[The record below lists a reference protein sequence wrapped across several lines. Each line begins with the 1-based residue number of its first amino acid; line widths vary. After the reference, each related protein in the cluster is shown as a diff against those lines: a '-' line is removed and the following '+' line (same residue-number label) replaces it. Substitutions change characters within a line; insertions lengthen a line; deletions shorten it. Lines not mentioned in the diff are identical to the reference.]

1 MSRRKNLYPT
11 DERTRMNEVTERK
24 KLKEE
29 IRERRKTALPALRAA
44 IVESKRQRK
53 ARLANCRRECRDAK
67 KLVKMRAKIARKK
80 LADAIKRAKER
91 AKATCKSCS
100 TVERS
105 GTESVKERLDA
116 LDRELREIKKLQ
128 AAASELKSKRGQAGG
143 KASAEARGESDSQVI
158 NDLGENREIVE
169 LFKKNRAKFKKTRN
183 RSRTEAF
190 LEWVGD
196 HPEALDELRADEETK
211 FAAEAER
218 LLSERKPPTEYD
230 SCPWD
235 LEKCRREVA
244 ELRAAERF
252 LSEAEKSAPF

>member
-1 MSRRKNLYPT
+1 
-11 DERTRMNEVTERK
+11 MNEVTERK

-29 IRERRKTALPALRAA
+29 IRTRRKTVLPALRAA

-53 ARLANCRRECRDAK
+53 ARLRNCRDECRDAK
-67 KLVKMRAKIARKK
+67 RLAKMRAKIARKK
-80 LADAIKRAKER
+80 LAEAIRRAKER
-91 AKATCKSCS
+91 ARATCKSCS
-100 TVERS
+100 VVEKK
-105 GTESVKERLDA
+105 GTEGVKERMDA
-116 LDRELREIKKLQ
+116 LAIELKEINKLK

-158 NDLGENREIVE
+158 NDLGEKRELIE

-190 LEWVGD
+190 LEWLGD
-196 HPEALDELRADEETK
+196 HPEALDELRADEEIK

-230 SCPWD
+230 SCSWD

-252 LSEAEKSAPF
+252 LSEAEKSTPF